1 MIETERLIIR
11 PLTYNQ
17 LKKHLYSPDELA
29 VELQI
34 IPSKDGIDE
43 AVREAIIH
51 DFLPHLEDSDKDFR
65 FYTMWIVIEKSS
77 RKLAGGICF
86 HGEANED
93 GEVEIGYG
101 TVIECR
107 NKGIMTETISGM
119 IQWLKVNTI
128 VKAIK
133 AETDRENI
141 SSMRVLENNHFKISQ
156 ENDEMI
162 IFKLQL

>member
-1 MIETERLIIR
+1 M
-11 PLTYNQ
+11 
-17 LKKHLYSPDELA
+17 
-29 VELQI
+29 
-34 IPSKDGIDE
+34 
-43 AVREAIIH
+43 
-51 DFLPHLEDSDKDFR
+51 
-65 FYTMWIVIEKSS
+65 
-77 RKLAGGICF
+77 GGICF

-93 GEVEIGYG
+93 EEVEIGYG